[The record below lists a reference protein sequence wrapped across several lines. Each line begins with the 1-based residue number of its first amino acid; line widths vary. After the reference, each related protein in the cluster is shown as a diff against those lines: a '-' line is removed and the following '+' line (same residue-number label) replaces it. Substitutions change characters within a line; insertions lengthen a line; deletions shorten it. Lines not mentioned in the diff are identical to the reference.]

1 MVALSVLLATS
12 SSPTSRSLFVHLRS
26 NRRLFT
32 KRLTTVPLAK
42 SRWIFILALMKS
54 GRGDIMIYSLAV
66 SKFQPSSAVLV
77 ISDYKNWH
85 SNSLKSRLLVLF

>member
-1 MVALSVLLATS
+1 MEVCHSASRYVPLFMRSCIATS

-32 KRLTTVPLAK
+32 KRLTTIQLAK

-54 GRGDIMIYSLAV
+54 GAGRYN
-66 SKFQPSSAVLV
+66 V
-77 ISDYKNWH
+77 IFPCG
-85 SNSLKSRLLVLF
+85 L